1 MNRNTLMINL
11 FKQKR
16 ILIFFI
22 FIGTFKILLE
32 QIQVTELTKYYIDK
46 KFSPVYQSL
55 SSYRKSTPL
64 LILFTTWAST
74 KDKYLCHNNTIKNW
88 KSLSPFVTP
97 VLFSDEELV
106 RDEAVSKGWRVLP
119 IRKSSIGLPI
129 LKYMYMDIQKSFAT
143 SSFIVYSNSD
153 ILFTDSIVKTLM
165 MVSQSNLSKTNE
177 LLLAGRR
184 INVVNVTAIEAS
196 SSKGILKASERGE
209 LYTGD
214 ALDYFITTSGY
225 HWKDAPDLVV
235 GRPGFDNWIV
245 ANARLMNFSVIDT
258 TETIIAVHQTT
269 EAGNKEAHQQ
279 HNVSYNIELQEKFNE
294 RLRYNLGVTNCMK
307 YKTVY
312 SKNGSVKLIKKSV
325 NPSCFPI
332 LLTDSM
338 IEMAKKINRL
348 RKEQKE
354 KNRNKT
360 QTVK

>member
-22 FIGTFKILLE
+22 FIGIFKILLE

-46 KFSPVYQSL
+46 KFSPVHRSL
-55 SSYRKSTPL
+55 FGSRKSTPVL
-64 LILFTTWAST
+64 VLFTTWTAT
-74 KDKYLCHNNTIKNW
+74 KDKYLCHNNTVKNW

-97 VLFSDEELV
+97 VLFSDEEFV
-106 RDEAVSKGWRVLP
+106 RGEAESKGWRVLP
-119 IRKSSIGLPI
+119 VKQSSIGLPI
-129 LKYMYMDIQKSFAT
+129 LKYMYMEIQKSFS
-143 SSFIVYSNSD
+143 SSFVAYSNSD

-177 LLLAGRR
+177 LLLTGRR

-196 SSKGILKASERGE
+196 SFKGILKASERGE
-209 LYTGD
+209 LYAGD
-214 ALDYFITTSGY
+214 ALDYFITTSWY
-225 HWKDAPDLVV
+225 PWKDAPDLVV

-294 RLRYNLGVTNCMK
+294 RLRYNLGVTSCMK

-312 SKNGSVKLIKKSV
+312 SKNSSLKLRKTSI

-348 RKEQKE
+348 RKEQE
-354 KNRNKT
+354 QSRNKT

>member
-1 MNRNTLMINL
+1 MINL
-11 FKQKR
+11 LKQKR

-22 FIGTFKILLE
+22 FIGIFKILLE
-32 QIQVTELTKYYIDK
+32 QIQFTELTKYSIDTK
-46 KFSPVYQSL
+46 EIPVYQSFIG
-55 SSYRKSTPL
+55 SRKSTPL
-64 LILFTTWAST
+64 FILFTTWTAT
-74 KDKYLCHNNTIKNW
+74 KDKYLCHNNTVKNW

-97 VLFSDEELV
+97 VLFSNEEFV
-106 RDEAVSKGWRVLP
+106 REEAESRGWRVMP

-129 LKYMYMDIQKSFAT
+129 LKYMYMDIKKSF
-143 SSFIVYSNSD
+143 SSLFIAYSNSD
-153 ILFTDSIVKTLM
+153 ILFTDSIVKTLI
-165 MVSQSNLSKTNE
+165 VVLQSNLSKTNE
-177 LLLAGRR
+177 LLLTGRR
-184 INVVNVTAIEAS
+184 INVVNVTDIEAS
-196 SSKGILKASERGE
+196 SSKNILKASERGE
-209 LYTGD
+209 LYAGD

-225 HWKDAPDLVV
+225 PWKDAPDLVV

-294 RLRYNLGVTNCMK
+294 RLRYNLGVTNCIK

-312 SKNGSVKLIKKSV
+312 SKNGSVKLMEQSI

-338 IEMAKKINRL
+338 IEMAKKINIL
-348 RKEQKE
+348 RREKQE

-360 QTVK
+360 NNY